1 MEELI
6 FKGFRI
12 LHIASGFTALVV
24 APLAMVAAKGGDAH
38 RRWGKLFFYAMAVV
52 AFTAIVM
59 GIMHPNVFL
68 AMVAVFSFHMIASGY
83 RALHL
88 KRLHEGQR
96 PGKLDLILQ
105 GSAGVINGG
114 LFIWGLT
121 NYLLG
126 HRGTTTI
133 LFLVFGTIGS
143 LMVWRN
149 IQRFYKR
156 SHDKHEW
163 LYAHMAGFLGGYIAT
178 VSAFSVVNME
188 FITPA
193 WMQWLWPTF
202 VGVPVIVLWSRYY
215 KKRLTRG
222 RRARNVFDVRI
233 R

>member
-1 MEELI
+1 
-6 FKGFRI
+6 
-12 LHIASGFTALVV
+12 
-24 APLAMVAAKGGDAH
+24 
-38 RRWGKLFFYAMAVV
+38 
-52 AFTAIVM
+52 
-59 GIMHPNVFL
+59 
-68 AMVAVFSFHMIASGY
+68 
-83 RALHL
+83 
-88 KRLHEGQR
+88 
-96 PGKLDLILQ
+96 
-105 GSAGVINGG
+105 
-114 LFIWGLT
+114 
-121 NYLLG
+121 
-126 HRGTTTI
+126 

-149 IQRFYKR
+149 MQRFYKR

-202 VGVPVIVLWSRYY
+202 IGVPVIVLWSRYY